1 MGNYDQYKKSI
12 LECSAWLCREGF
24 FGTLLGTGGNVSMR
38 SETEDV
44 FVITPSSLRYESL
57 TPDDVCVLDFNM
69 KQLEG
74 KHAPSVEAS
83 MHLAVY
89 KNRADVGAVVHTHQ
103 PCASVL
109 AVTNTPLP
117 ALFDE
122 VMFSIGE
129 MVEVVPYGLSGSED
143 LVKNVTSKLGNLCNC
158 YFMQNHGAL
167 SLGEDLEK
175 AWLNAEL
182 LEKASRVYCQALAT
196 GREVMTIPEPTLS
209 GLVAFRRD
217 TVMNKARANEEMRK
231 PKPS

>member
-1 MGNYDQYKKSI
+1 MGKYDSCKKSI
-12 LECSAWLCREGF
+12 LECSNWLCREGY
-24 FGTLLGTGGNVSMR
+24 FGTLLGTGGNVSVR

-44 FVITPSSLRYESL
+44 FVITPSSIRYESL
-57 TPDDVCVLDFNM
+57 TAEDVCVLDFSMN
-69 KQLEG
+69 QLEG
-74 KHAPSVEAS
+74 KHAPSVEAP

-89 KNRADVGAVVHTHQ
+89 KNRADVGSVVHTHQ
-103 PCASVL
+103 PYASVL

-129 MVEVVPYGLSGSED
+129 MIEVVPYALSGSQE
-143 LVKNVTSKLGNLCNC
+143 LVQNVTSKLDNLCNC

-182 LEKASRVYCQALAT
+182 LEKAARVYCKALAT
-196 GREVMTIPEPTLS
+196 GHEITTIPEPLLS
-209 GLVAFRRD
+209 GLVSFRRD
-217 TVMNKARANEEMRK
+217 AIMKKARSNEALRK
-231 PKPS
+231 P